1 MEVKNEKEKI
11 IDEKIKEQKVV
22 IDKTTKKMQIID

>member
-1 MEVKNEKEKI
+1 MENKEKEKI
-11 IDEKIKEQKVV
+11 IDEKIKEQKIV

>member
-1 MEVKNEKEKI
+1 MENKEKKKI

-22 IDKTTKKMQIID
+22 IDKTTKKMQITD

>member
-1 MEVKNEKEKI
+1 MENKEKKKI

-22 IDKTTKKMQIID
+22 IDKTTKKIQIID